1 MAKPPPTI
9 VDRIRDQGD
18 FVLAGGVIGLVGIML
33 VPLPPFLLDLLLSSS
48 IALALLLFLGAM
60 YARKPVEFSVF
71 PTVLLVATVFRLALN
86 VASTRLILLHGS
98 DGTSAAGSVIESFGQ
113 FVVGGNYVVG
123 AIVFAILVIINFVV
137 ITKGSGRVA
146 EVAARFTL
154 DALPGKQM
162 AIDAELN
169 AGMIDESTARTRRS
183 EVTREADFYGAMDG
197 ASKFIRGDAIAGI
210 IITMVNVIGGAVIG
224 VAQKGMPLGEA
235 VQTYSILTIGD
246 GLAGQVP
253 ALVVSIAAG
262 MLVTRVQDVRDRALH
277 LQVGSQLLEN
287 PRVMALVTAALLGL
301 ALIPGLR
308 IPFLLLAALS
318 GFLAWSGP
326 PTVTEE
332 DEDEP
337 SPQASREPTPAD
349 LLPIET
355 LAIEVAVDVLYLVDE
370 RRGGEILQRI
380 QRIRSQFATDLGL
393 LIPSVHLRDDMNL
406 GNGQYV
412 VRLRGE
418 EIGRGRV
425 YPRQHMALDPG
436 TAQGQVEGI
445 ATTDPVFGLPAWWI
459 LDEHVL
465 RAQQL
470 GYSVVDVPTV
480 LTTHLVE
487 LLYTHGHEI
496 FDGPQLDEMLAR
508 ISETDRRL
516 VDDLVPDTLSRQTL
530 LRVFRNLIREGISV
544 RDGQTIL
551 EALARFADRTTEADV
566 LTEFVRQGMARH
578 ITHRFTDEDGAI
590 HYVRL
595 AQDAEAA
602 VLRGLQS
609 TNGQAPNLVLD
620 PEIARILIVGLREKV
635 ESYGGPGQA
644 VVLCPPL
651 ARGAL
656 KRLLERVLPRIPVL
670 SSAELLATAKLEPVG
685 TVQLS
690 Q

>member
-1 MAKPPPTI
+1 MAKSPPTI
-9 VDRIRDQGD
+9 IDRIRDQGD

-33 VPLPPFLLDLLLSSS
+33 IPLPPFLLDLLLSTS
-48 IALALLLFLGAM
+48 IALSLLLFLGAM

-86 VASTRLILLHGS
+86 VASTRLILLQGN
-98 DGTSAAGSVIESFGQ
+98 DGTGAAGSVIESFGQ

-123 AIVFAILVIINFVV
+123 AIVFTILVIINFVV

-169 AGMIDESTARTRRS
+169 AGMIDEATARTRRS

-210 IITMVNVIGGAVIG
+210 VITLVNVVGGAVIG
-224 VAQKGMPLGEA
+224 VAQKGMPLAEA
-235 VQTYSILTIGD
+235 IETYSILTIGD

-262 MLVTRVQDVRDRALH
+262 MLVTRVQDIRDRALH
-277 LQVGSQLLEN
+277 LQVGSQLFEN

-308 IPFLLLAALS
+308 VPFLILASMSA
-318 GFLAWSGP
+318 FLAWNGP
-326 PTVTEE
+326 PEAREE
-332 DEDEP
+332 EEEEP
-337 SPQASREPTPAD
+337 STEAAREATPAD

-425 YPRQHMALDPG
+425 YPRQQMALDPG
-436 TAQGQVEGI
+436 TAQGQIEGI

-465 RAQQL
+465 KAQQL

-496 FDGPQLDEMLAR
+496 FDGPQLDDLLAR

-578 ITHRFTDEDGAI
+578 ITHRYTDEDGAI

-595 AQDAEAA
+595 AQDAETA

-620 PEIARILIVGLREKV
+620 PEIARILIVQLREKV